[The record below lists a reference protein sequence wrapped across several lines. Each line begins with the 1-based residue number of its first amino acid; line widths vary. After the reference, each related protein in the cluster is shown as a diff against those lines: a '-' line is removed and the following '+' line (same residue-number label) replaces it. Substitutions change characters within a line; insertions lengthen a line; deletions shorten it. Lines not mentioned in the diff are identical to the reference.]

1 MKLKN
6 YILLNFFISL
16 IIIQYTNN
24 LEFKKNK
31 DTIKIKISNYS
42 LVRNITSLNK
52 IQKEIFEDKE
62 KNHIIL
68 FYADWCHHWY
78 KINIKIN

>member
-1 MKLKN
+1 MKSKN
-6 YILLNFFISL
+6 YILLNIL
-16 IIIQYTNN
+16 ICLMIIHITNN

-31 DTIKIKISNYS
+31 DTIKIKESQNS

-52 IQKEIFEDKE
+52 IQKEIFEGVE

-68 FYADWCHHWY
+68 FYADWCHHW
-78 KINIKIN
+78 